1 MHTRLAQS
9 KSYHLPFV
17 GYNSCL
23 IRLNVA
29 MQGLYICYFSFVKTL
44 SVCVNRIG
52 GAVSILTLSAVE
64 IRAPIMLN
72 PKTIQLAFVASL
84 LSTQY

>member
-1 MHTRLAQS
+1 ML
-9 KSYHLPFV
+9 LF
-17 GYNSCL
+17 
-23 IRLNVA
+23 
-29 MQGLYICYFSFVKTL
+29 ICETL

-52 GAVSILTLSAVE
+52 GAVNILTLSAVE